1 MKLKLFLLLLLV
13 SIMPTLA
20 QNTGVAG
27 KIVDA
32 NTGQPVVGATV
43 MLNGQSLTATT
54 GPTGE
59 FIIPN
64 AKPGE
69 DVLVIAAFGYNDLS
83 QPVTVDN
90 GQVYQLGD
98 LKIID
103 TAHDAG
109 FLESRNEMTFDQSLL
124 DDDESS
130 AQSISA
136 LVGAS
141 DNVYYNAVN
150 YDFSIMRFRFRG
162 YDSQYQTTYMNGI
175 PFNDLAR
182 GRFNYSSM
190 GGMNRAFRNRTNTM
204 GIDPADYGFGNIG
217 GSANINTFASRYAPG
232 FYGSVAFTNANYMW
246 RAMMLYSTGMN
257 KHGWAVTAGAVGR
270 YAKEGIIQ
278 GTFYNSF
285 GLFLAVEKMINEN
298 NSLNLT
304 VYGAPTQ
311 RATNSAT
318 FLEAYELTDNYL
330 YNPNWGWQDGK
341 KRSSKIVNSF
351 DPTAI
356 LNWLWKGNDKK
367 TTLNTALAVRWTNY
381 STSALSWYN
390 AADPRADYYRRL
402 PSFYKDDPAE
412 FDLYTDLWK
421 HDESFRQI
429 NWDAMY
435 QANYLNNLGGAGE
448 LGSRRG
454 GSTYILEDRHSNQF
468 NLILNSTLN
477 TKLTDFLSMQAGAT
491 FNYTRAS
498 YFKTIR
504 DLLGGK
510 YWVDIDTYSERD
522 FPADPEILE
531 NNLNDPSRH
540 VVKGDRFGYDYDIN
554 AYKGTVWAQNTI
566 NLTKWDID
574 YGFEIN
580 YESFQRDG
588 KMRNGR
594 APYNSYGKGKTHD
607 FLTAS
612 VKAGAVYKI
621 DGRNFI
627 TAHAYYGSQA
637 PLFEYS
643 YVSPRIKD
651 TTIDGLKAERV
662 LSGDISYVW
671 NYRRFRGS
679 IGGFWTEFY
688 DQTERSSFYDDQY
701 STFMNYVLT
710 GVRKCFKGVEIG
722 MAFKLT
728 PSITLSAAGTFARYQ
743 YKNRPTG
750 TRSYENGMMP
760 DTTQVVYLKNFYVG
774 GTPQTAFN
782 VGIDWAAP
790 KSWFFNIN
798 ASWMGNSYVNLSPVR
813 HEALPNLWE
822 KYPDRAE
829 LEAKMK
835 SLADQD
841 KLKDAFVLNAS
852 IGKIIRIARKYQLN
866 VNLQA
871 YNLLNNRKIQT
882 YGYQQGRFD
891 YTNYDA
897 TKYPNKYYYA
907 QGIRVFLNAGIR
919 F

>member
-1 MKLKLFLLLLLV
+1 MKLKLFLLLLLATV
-13 SIMPTLA
+13 MPALA

-27 KIVDA
+27 KIVDST
-32 NTGQPVVGATV
+32 TGQPIAGATV
-43 MLNGQSLTATT
+43 MLNGQNLTTTT
-54 GPTGE
+54 GPNGE

-64 AKPGE
+64 ALPGE
-69 DVLVIAAFGYNDLS
+69 DVLIIAAFGYNDLT
-83 QPVTVDN
+83 QPINVDK
-90 GQVYQLGD
+90 GEVSQLGEM
-98 LKIID
+98 KIKD
-103 TAHDAG
+103 SNMDSG
-109 FLESRNEMTFDQSLL
+109 FRDSQQELTFDQSIL

-141 DNVYYNAVN
+141 DNIYFNAVN

-162 YDSQYQTTYMNGI
+162 YDSQYTTTYMNGV
-175 PFNDLAR
+175 PLNDLAR
-182 GRFNYSSM
+182 GRFNYSSL

-204 GIDPADYGFGNIG
+204 GMDPADYGFGNIG
-217 GSANINTFASRYAPG
+217 GSANINTFAGKYAPG
-232 FYGSVAFTNANYMW
+232 FNGSVAFTNSNYMW
-246 RAMMLYSTGMN
+246 RAMLMYSTGMN

-270 YAKEGIIQ
+270 YANEGIIE

-285 GLFLAVEKMINEN
+285 GLFLSVEKMLNAN

-341 KRSSKIVNSF
+341 KRSSKIINTF

-356 LNWLWKGNDKK
+356 LNWLWKGKDMK
-367 TTLNTALAVRWTNY
+367 TTVNTALAVRWVHY
-381 STSALSWYN
+381 ATSALSWYN
-390 AADPRADYYRRL
+390 SADPRADYYRRF
-402 PSFYKDDPAE
+402 PSFYKDDPE
-412 FDLYTDLWK
+412 VFDLYTDLWK
-421 HDESFRQI
+421 HDESFRQLD
-429 NWDAMY
+429 WDGMY
-435 QANYLNNLGGAGE
+435 QTNYLNNLMGESE

-454 GSTYILEDRHSNQF
+454 GSSYILEDRHSNQF

-477 TKLTDFLSMQAGAT
+477 TKLNDFMNLQAGAT

-522 FPADPEILE
+522 FPADPDILQ
-531 NNLNDPSRH
+531 NNLNDPDRK

-554 AYKGTVWAQNTI
+554 AYKGTLWAQNTI
-566 NLTKWDID
+566 NLQHWDIN
-574 YGFEIN
+574 YGVEVN

-594 APYNSYGKGKTHD
+594 APNNSYGKGQTHD
-607 FLTAS
+607 FFTAS

-627 TAHAYYGSQA
+627 TAHASYGSEA

-643 YVSPRIKD
+643 YISPRIKD
-651 TTIDGLKAERV
+651 TTIEGLKAERI

-679 IGGFWTEFY
+679 VGGFWTEFY
-688 DQTERSSFYDDQY
+688 DQTERTSFYDDQY
-701 STFMNYVLT
+701 STFMNYVLK
-710 GVRKCFKGVEIG
+710 GVRKCFKGIEIG
-722 MAFKLT
+722 MAYKLT
-728 PSITLSAAGTFARYQ
+728 PSLTLSAAGTFARYQ

-760 DTTQVVYLKNFYVG
+760 DTTQTVYLKNFYVG
-774 GTPQTAFN
+774 GTPQTAVN

-790 KSWFFNIN
+790 KSWFFNVN
-798 ASWMGNSYVNLSPVR
+798 ASWMGDAYVNLSPVR

-841 KLKDAFVLNAS
+841 KLNNAFVLNAS
-852 IGKIIRIARKYQLN
+852 VGKLIYIARKYQLN
-866 VNLQA
+866 LNLQV

-907 QGIRVFLNAGIR
+907 QGIRVFINAGIR